1 MPFIIY
7 IHGFNS
13 SELSYKSQQ
22 VKQRLE
28 ALGLG
33 KYFDCPRLPW
43 QPQEAIDQLS
53 EQIEDLQMEGHEV
66 TLVGSSLGGFYAS
79 FLSDKFGLKAVLVN
93 PAVEAPVLL
102 RDYLGEQTN
111 PYTDEHYVL
120 EEQHMLELEDLQA
133 WQPRPENIWLMV
145 QEGDEVLNYQAAL
158 NAYPNAAKVTRE
170 PEGDHS
176 FVGFEQHLDDILR
189 FAGFADLA

>member
-13 SELSYKSQQ
+13 SELSHKSQQ
-22 VKQRLE
+22 VKQRMQT
-28 ALGLG
+28 LGLSQ
-33 KYFDCPRLPW
+33 YFACPRLPW
-43 QPQEAIDQLS
+43 QPQAAIDQLS
-53 EQIEDLQMEGHEV
+53 EQIEDLQMEGQEV

-93 PAVEAPVLL
+93 PAVEAPILL

-111 PYTDEHYVL
+111 PYTDEQYVL

-145 QEGDEVLNYQAAL
+145 QEGDEVLNYQAAI
-158 NAYPNAAKVTRE
+158 NAYPNVARVTRE
-170 PEGDHS
+170 PNGDHS
-176 FVGFEQHLDDILR
+176 FVGFEQYVDDILR
-189 FAGFADLA
+189 FAGFTDLA

>member
-13 SELSYKSQQ
+13 SELSHKSQL
-22 VKQRLE
+22 VKQRMQ

-33 KYFDCPRLPW
+33 EQFACPRLPW
-43 QPQEAIDQLS
+43 QPQAAIEQLS
-53 EQIEDLQMEGHEV
+53 EQIEDLQMEGYEV

-93 PAVEAPVLL
+93 PAVEAPTLL
-102 RDYLGEQTN
+102 RGYLGEQTN
-111 PYTDEHYVL
+111 PYTNETYVL
-120 EEQHMLELEDLQA
+120 EEAHMQELEDLQT

-145 QEGDEVLNYQAAL
+145 QEGDEVLDAQAAL
-158 NAYPNAAKVTRE
+158 KAYKHVVRKTQEA
-170 PEGDHS
+170 EGDHS
-176 FVGFEQHLDDILR
+176 FVGFERHVDDILR
-189 FAGFADLA
+189 FAGFTLN